1 MLRSYHRYIILIL
14 AICLWTIP
22 QYAMAQSTK
31 DSSATFQEIPNPK
44 KEKFQPKPKKS
55 GLYSAILPGMGQLYN
70 RQYWKVP
77 VIYAGMAVAVYFL
90 AFNIDQ
96 YNTYRKAYIGR
107 ISNDP
112 TIHDAFEGIYDTQ
125 SLKQLQDGYKRYVD
139 ISVLVTALGYVIQV
153 MDAVTFAHLKNFDVS
168 KDISMQVQPI
178 ALPGGLGVGL
188 VLNFK

>member
-1 MLRSYHRYIILIL
+1 MPHSSRIYIILLL
-14 AICLWTIP
+14 AICILAMP
-22 QYAMAQSTK
+22 KYGMAQSTK
-31 DSSATFQEIPNPK
+31 DSTTALQENPNPK

-55 GLYSAILPGMGQLYN
+55 GLYSAVLPGMGQIYN
-70 RQYWKVP
+70 RQYWKAP
-77 VIYAGMAVAVYFL
+77 VIYTGMAVAGYFL
-90 AFNIDQ
+90 AFNIDK

-112 TIHDAFEGIYDTQ
+112 TIHDSFEGIYDTQ

-139 ISVLVTALGYVIQV
+139 ISVLVTALGYIIQV

-178 ALPGGLGVGL
+178 ALPGGVGL
-188 VLNFK
+188 GLVMNFK